1 MNRLHTRKLSL
12 IFIALSFF
20 CLGRSAPSQADGI
33 YYSFPSQ
40 RLYYYPTYPW
50 YRFWYE
56 PQPFR
61 HKKHP
66 KGSYYSWK
74 RNNFYYS
81 KLSEEKMLAYKAV
94 HGEGQTI
101 NPLDDPK
108 FLNDVKVYSLPAE
121 AQITTTPQKT
131 ESTSQTPVIHAPTI
145 TIESQNKIV
154 K

>member
-1 MNRLHTRKLSL
+1 MKKLLFILCFHLVFSL
-12 IFIALSFF
+12 ATE
-20 CLGRSAPSQADGI
+20 AQAAGI
-33 YYSFPSQ
+33 YYSFPTQ
-40 RLYYYPTYPW
+40 RLYFYPSYPW
-50 YRFWYE
+50 YRVWYE
-56 PQPFR
+56 PQAFR

-81 KLSEEKMLAYKAV
+81 ELSEQKMLTYKAI

-108 FLNDVKVYSLPAE
+108 FLNDVNVYSLPGE
-121 AQITTTPQKT
+121 AQITTTPTQKENT
-131 ESTSQTPVIHAPTI
+131 KEPVIQTPNSNTEAKNPV
-145 TIESQNKIV
+145 V